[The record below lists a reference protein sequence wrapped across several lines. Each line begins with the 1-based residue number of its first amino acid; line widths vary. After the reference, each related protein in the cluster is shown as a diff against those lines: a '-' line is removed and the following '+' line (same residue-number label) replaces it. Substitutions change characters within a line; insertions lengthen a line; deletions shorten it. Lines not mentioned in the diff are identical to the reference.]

1 MGLFTVNP
9 GSSTWMLH
17 LKIRRGRGGE
27 LMWKG
32 GKDVINSTRSGEVFV
47 DMGGMFD
54 LYSILILRQFLR
66 AKKRFLIGGVR

>member
-1 MGLFTVNP
+1 MTRKKWPFSRKSLRPDGSLHGESWLFHMDAAFEDTQ
-9 GSSTWMLH
+9 
-17 LKIRRGRGGE
+17 RQGGE

-54 LYSILILRQFLR
+54 LYSIS
-66 AKKRFLIGGVR
+66 